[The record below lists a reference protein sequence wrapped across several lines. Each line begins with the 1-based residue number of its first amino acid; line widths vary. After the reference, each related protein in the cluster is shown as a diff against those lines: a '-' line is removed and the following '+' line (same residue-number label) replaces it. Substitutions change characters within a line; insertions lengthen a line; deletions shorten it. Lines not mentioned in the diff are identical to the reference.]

1 MKISTLIKKL
11 GFLNTFAILSFVSII
26 VISIASGAIFFSFLQ
41 KNLLQREITISSE
54 FIRSI
59 SLINNPQAYFEGT
72 ATEQSKQEMEE
83 FYNYIANIPAVFRV
97 VIYNRQYQVIWSNH
111 KKIIGKT
118 FPDNNELTR
127 TYQGKN
133 LATQVAVNDSI
144 KKEHHFL
151 PQNMEQFIEGYLPV
165 WNSDRTRIIGAVE
178 LYKSP
183 QALFNAIKKG
193 RFLVISVSLLGG
205 MILFSTLY
213 WIVKIAHRMIEYQRI
228 HINRAN
234 RRAVELNEHHLRRI
248 GSELHDG
255 PAQSI
260 GFALLKFDAV
270 TELLH
275 SSNIISSTPHKMDAV
290 NKIESALKDALQEI
304 RDLSAGLIIPD
315 LNDLCATKAL
325 EKVIQRHE
333 KRTSTTVKYDVSLLP
348 QSLNISTKICLY
360 RFIQEGLNNA
370 FYHGKGINQFVSLK
384 QKGNNLI
391 ISVSDDGPGMVDM
404 KHVNNNQTDHLGLR
418 GLRERVESL
427 GGIFKIKNKHNPSGV
442 QLIAVLPIS

>member
-1 MKISTLIKKL
+1 LFSKKI
-11 GFLNTFAILSFVSII
+11 GFINTFAILSFISII
-26 VISIASGAIFFSFLQ
+26 VISIASGVIYFSFLQ

-72 ATEQSKQEMEE
+72 ATKQSKQEMEE

-97 VIYNRQYQVIWSNH
+97 VIYNRQHQVIWSNH
-111 KKIIGKT
+111 GKMIGKV
-118 FPDNNELTR
+118 FPDNDELTR
-127 TYQGKN
+127 TYQGEN
-133 LATQVAVNDSI
+133 IVTQITVNDSI
-144 KKEHHFL
+144 KKEHHYL
-151 PQNMEQFIEGYLPV
+151 PENMEQFIEGYLPV
-165 WNSDRTRIIGAVE
+165 WSSDKTRIVGAVE

-183 QALFNAIKKG
+183 QALFNAIKRG
-193 RFLVISVSLLGG
+193 RLLVIGVSLLGG
-205 MILFSTLY
+205 LIQFIILYS
-213 WIVKIAHRMIEYQRI
+213 IVRIAHRMIEYQRI
-228 HINRAN
+228 HINQAN

-270 TELLH
+270 TELIPPSTTH
-275 SSNIISSTPHKMDAV
+275 NIDTV
-290 NKIESALKDALQEI
+290 NKIEFALKDALQEI

-315 LNDLCATKAL
+315 LNDLCATTAL

-333 KRTSTTVKYDVSLLP
+333 KRTSTTVKYNVSLLP
-348 QSLNISTKICLY
+348 RSLSISTKICLY

-384 QKGNNLI
+384 QTSNHLI
-391 ISVSDDGPGMVDM
+391 ISVSDDGPGIINM
-404 KHVNNNQTDHLGLR
+404 KHISNHQTDHLGLR

-427 GGIFKIKNKHNPSGV
+427 GGTFKIKNKHYPSGV